1 MRSTV
6 VLALSVA
13 LLVAVFASVVVAE
26 KHHHALNTVEGRSGI
41 SPMPNHIIVGN
52 LNPYTFTI
60 SGISAG
66 ACMAVQF
73 QYAWSSLVKG
83 AAIVAAA
90 PYLCAGGTL
99 AGAEACLH
107 APTIEAPTV
116 FYAGAETS
124 AAANWIDPLNNLQN
138 STIFLFSGTA
148 DTVVPQPN
156 MDNVA
161 LMYTFAG
168 AGDRITKFFN
178 YSAEHAWVTSKY
190 GNNCSFLGDPYINNC
205 GIDFAGKF
213 LEQTFKDLN
222 VPFHNQMGRLN
233 TSNFF
238 SFDQTQFGAD
248 PTLNSLGAYAY
259 AYIPSACQS
268 GKNQC
273 HLHVNLHGC
282 QQDFLNAGTEYLYQ
296 TELNEWAESNN
307 IVILYPQAIANLVNP
322 MGCFDWWGYAG
333 ETYALK
339 TGPQISAI
347 RSMIQYFGGF

>member
-1 MRSTV
+1 MRTTV
-6 VLALSVA
+6 VLALLVA
-13 LLVAVFASVVVAE
+13 LIAAVASGNE
-26 KHHHALNTVEGRSGI
+26 HSLNTVAGRSEI
-41 SPMPNHIIVGN
+41 SPMPNHMVIGN

-99 AGAEACLH
+99 VGAEACLH
-107 APTIEAPTV
+107 TPEIEAPPV
-116 FYAGAETS
+116 FYAGAEAS
-124 AAANWIDPLNNLQN
+124 AAANLIDPLNNLQN
-138 STIFLFSGTA
+138 STIFLFSGTV

-156 MDNVA
+156 MDYVA

-168 AGDRITKFFN
+168 AGDRITKYFN

-222 VPFHNQMGRLN
+222 VPFDNRMGRLN

-238 SFDQTQFGAD
+238 SFDQTQFGAN
-248 PTLNSLGAYAY
+248 PSLNSLGTYAY
-259 AYIPSACQS
+259 AYIPEQCQS
-268 GKNQC
+268 GKLQC

-296 TELNEWAESNN
+296 TELNEWAETNN
-307 IVILYPQAIANLVNP
+307 IVILYPQAVVNLVNP
-322 MGCFDWWGYAG
+322 MGCFDWWGYAS

-347 RSMIQYFGGF
+347 RAMIQYFGGF